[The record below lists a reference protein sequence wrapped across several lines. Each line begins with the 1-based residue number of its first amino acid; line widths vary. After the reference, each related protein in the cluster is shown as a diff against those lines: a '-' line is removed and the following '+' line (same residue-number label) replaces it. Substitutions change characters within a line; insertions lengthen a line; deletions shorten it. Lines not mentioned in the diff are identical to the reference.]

1 MNRLSA
7 TCLCL
12 AEQPSLFV
20 ARKLRSFA
28 QCLTAWSLI
37 ILLLFGWMPR
47 AQADEMPVRYVQGSF
62 HGFLELRSEGG
73 SVVASGDSLQ
83 FVRGGRITAET
94 IFHFKDGSVDDETTV
109 YTQRRTFHLLSDHH
123 VQKGPSFPHPMDVL
137 IDAASGNV
145 TVRSTDKDGKEEVK
159 TDHMTLPADLA
170 NGLIPVVV
178 QNMQAAQQGT
188 TVEMVVMAPKPRVV
202 KLEISNLGEENC
214 SVVDVATKAT
224 HYEIKIVLGGAIGL
238 IAPLVGKAPPNIQV
252 WVIRGKAPTF
262 AREQGPL
269 YAEGPMMT
277 IQLASPVW
285 PAAAKAGN

>member
-1 MNRLSA
+1 MNGLSA
-7 TCLCL
+7 RCL
-12 AEQPSLFV
+12 
-20 ARKLRSFA
+20 RKPA
-28 QCLTAWSLI
+28 QRNQLSAQRVTSWALI
-37 ILLLFGWMPR
+37 ALILFGWMPR
-47 AQADEMPVRYVQGSF
+47 AQADAMPVRYVQGSF

-73 SVVASGDSLQ
+73 NVVASGDSLQ
-83 FVRGGRITAET
+83 FVRGDRITAET
-94 IFHFKDGSVDDETTV
+94 IFRFKDGSVDDETTV
-109 YTQRRTFHLLSDHH
+109 YTQHRTFHLISDRH

>member
-1 MNRLSA
+1 
-7 TCLCL
+7 
-12 AEQPSLFV
+12 
-20 ARKLRSFA
+20 
-28 QCLTAWSLI
+28 
-37 ILLLFGWMPR
+37 
-47 AQADEMPVRYVQGSF
+47 
-62 HGFLELRSEGG
+62 
-73 SVVASGDSLQ
+73 
-83 FVRGGRITAET
+83 
-94 IFHFKDGSVDDETTV
+94 
-109 YTQRRTFHLLSDHH
+109 
-123 VQKGPSFPHPMDVL
+123 VL

-159 TDHMTLPADLA
+159 TDHMTLPEDLA

>member
-1 MNRLSA
+1 MNRLFVQRLPA
-7 TCLCL
+7 QRFHVT
-12 AEQPSLFV
+12 AQSL
-20 ARKLRSFA
+20 KS
-28 QCLTAWSLI
+28 WSVIALMVCA
-37 ILLLFGWMPR
+37 WMPR
-47 AQADEMPVRYVQGSF
+47 AQADAMPVRYVQGSF

-94 IFHFKDGSVDDETTV
+94 VFHFKDGSVDDETTV
-109 YTQRRTFHLLSDHH
+109 YTQHRTFHLISDRH

-137 IDAASGNV
+137 IDTGSGMV

-159 TDHMTLPADLA
+159 TDHMTLPDDLA

-178 QNMQAAQQGT
+178 ENMQAAQQGT
-188 TVEMVVMAPKPRVV
+188 TVEMVVLAPKPRVV
-202 KLEISNLGEENC
+202 KLVITNLGEENC

-224 HYEIKIVLGGAIGL
+224 NYEIKIVLGGAIGL

-262 AREQGPL
+262 AREVGPM

-285 PAAAKAGN
+285 PAPGRAGN

>member
-7 TCLCL
+7 LRMCL
-12 AEQPSLFV
+12 AGQRDPLS
-20 ARKLRSFA
+20 AKSFMS
-28 QCLTAWSLI
+28 WSLI
-37 ILLLFGWMPR
+37 ALLVCAWTPR
-47 AQADEMPVRYVQGSF
+47 AQADEMPVRYAQGTF

-73 SVVASGDSLQ
+73 SVVASGDSMQ
-83 FVRGGRITAET
+83 YVRGSRIMAET

-109 YTQRRTFHLLSDHH
+109 YTQHRTFHLISDHH

-137 IDAASGNV
+137 IDTASGNV

-178 QNMQAAQQGT
+178 TNMQAAQVGT

-202 KLEISNLGEENC
+202 KLVISNVGEENC
-214 SVVDVATKAT
+214 SIVDVATKAT

-262 AREQGPL
+262 AREVGPL

-285 PAAAKAGN
+285 PAAGKGGK

>member
-1 MNRLSA
+1 MNGLSA
-7 TCLCL
+7 RCL
-12 AEQPSLFV
+12 
-20 ARKLRSFA
+20 RKPA
-28 QCLTAWSLI
+28 QRNQLSAQRVTSWALI
-37 ILLLFGWMPR
+37 ALILFGWMPR
-47 AQADEMPVRYVQGSF
+47 AQADAMPVRYVQGSF

-73 SVVASGDSLQ
+73 NVVASGDSLQ
-83 FVRGGRITAET
+83 FVHGDRITAET
-94 IFHFKDGSVDDETTV
+94 IFRFKDGSVDDETTV
-109 YTQRRTFHLLSDHH
+109 YTQHRTFHLISDRH

>member
-7 TCLCL
+7 
-12 AEQPSLFV
+12 QN
-20 ARKLRSFA
+20 LRLPAQLNHFFA
-28 QCLTAWSLI
+28 QRLI
-37 ILLLFGWMPR
+37 SWALIALLMFAWMPR
-47 AQADEMPVRYVQGSF
+47 AKADAMPVRYVQGSF

-83 FVRGGRITAET
+83 FVRGDRITAET
-94 IFHFKDGSVDDETTV
+94 IFHFKDGSIDDETTV
-109 YTQRRTFHLLSDHH
+109 YTQHRTFHLISDHH
-123 VQKGPSFPHPMDVL
+123 VQKGPSFPHPMDVM
-137 IDAASGNV
+137 IDTGSGMV

-159 TDHMTLPADLA
+159 TDHMTLPDDLA

-178 QNMQAAQQGT
+178 QNMKAAEVGT

-202 KLEISNLGEENC
+202 KLVITNIGEENC
-214 SVVDVATKAT
+214 SIVDVATKAT

-262 AREQGPL
+262 AREVGPM

-285 PAAAKAGN
+285 PVAKAGN

>member
-1 MNRLSA
+1 MNRLF
-7 TCLCL
+7 
-12 AEQPSLFV
+12 EPG
-20 ARKLRSFA
+20 LRLVMHHSRYSV
-28 QCLTAWSLI
+28 QRLTSWSLI
-37 ILLLFGWMPR
+37 AMLSLGWMPI
-47 AQADEMPVRYVQGSF
+47 AQADSMPVRYVQGSF

-83 FVRGGRITAET
+83 YVHGDRITAET

-109 YTQRRTFHLLSDHH
+109 YTQHRTFHLVSDHH

-137 IDAASGNV
+137 IDTASGNV
-145 TVRSTDKDGKEEVK
+145 TVRSANKDGKEEVK
-159 TDHMTLPADLA
+159 TDHMTLPEDLA

-178 QNMQAAQQGT
+178 QNMKAAEEGT

-202 KLEISNLGEENC
+202 KLMIGKVGEDSC
-214 SVVDVATKAT
+214 SIVDVATKAT

-252 WVIRGKAPTF
+252 WVIRGKTPTF
-262 AREQGPL
+262 AREVGPM

-285 PAAAKAGN
+285 PSMEKGGK

>member
-1 MNRLSA
+1 MNGLSA
-7 TCLCL
+7 RCL
-12 AEQPSLFV
+12 
-20 ARKLRSFA
+20 RKPA
-28 QCLTAWSLI
+28 QRNQLSAQRVTSWALI
-37 ILLLFGWMPR
+37 ALILFGWMPR
-47 AQADEMPVRYVQGSF
+47 AQADAMPVRYVQGSF

-73 SVVASGDSLQ
+73 NVVASGDSLQ
-83 FVRGGRITAET
+83 FVRGDRITAET
-94 IFHFKDGSVDDETTV
+94 IFRFKDGSVDDETTV
-109 YTQRRTFHLLSDHH
+109 YTQHRTFHLISDRH

-159 TDHMTLPADLA
+159 TDHMTLPEDLA